1 MPLLKGSNLEIT
13 TDEVDDDVIQM
24 IKDSLTDA
32 FKESSGKNRK
42 HGHVDENGS
51 SKYPDLRIKI
61 EYAGEKRAIQMRR
74 PVKFSLLSAK
84 IKDIW
89 QRPLTMYY
97 TVANSEVK
105 LSTRNKHSKP

>member
-1 MPLLKGSNLEIT
+1 M
-13 TDEVDDDVIQM
+13 DDDIIRM
-24 IKDSLTDA
+24 IKESLTDA

-42 HGHVDENGS
+42 HGQVDGNAP
-51 SKYPDLRIKI
+51 SKSPDLRIKI

-74 PVKFSLLSAK
+74 PVKFNLLSAK

-97 TVANSEVK
+97 TVANSEV
-105 LSTRNKHSKP
+105 LF